1 MTPIEIFF
9 SIVLLIV
16 VITFALIIMSYKKSK
31 PVEGSGDQVNNS
43 VIENIYETRRVGLLD
58 GALIPLRGNVNKPE
72 GTFIYKFVKNHK
84 LTRCM
89 EIGFAMGLSALHIC
103 QAFEDYLDDTPH
115 LFSID
120 PFQDTKWKCA
130 GVANIKNAGFSNY
143 HTWIKDKSY
152 SAMPKFLNMEPFD
165 FIFIDGWHTFDYTL
179 VDMFYADRLLR
190 IGGYLL
196 IDDALHNG
204 PKKAIAYSDK
214 NYKHWKRIF
223 FDNDVYTP
231 KTQVLYQKISED
243 TKDWDYHVDF

>member
-43 VIENIYETRRVGLLD
+43 VIENIYETRKVKLLD
-58 GALIPLRGNVNKPE
+58 GTLIPLRANVNKPE
-72 GTFIYKFVKNHK
+72 GTFIYNLVKNHK

-120 PFQDTKWKCA
+120 PFQDTNWKCA

-152 SAMPKFLNMEPFD
+152 SASAARGPIGLN
-165 FIFIDGWHTFDYTL
+165 
-179 VDMFYADRLLR
+179 
-190 IGGYLL
+190 
-196 IDDALHNG
+196 
-204 PKKAIAYSDK
+204 
-214 NYKHWKRIF
+214 
-223 FDNDVYTP
+223 
-231 KTQVLYQKISED
+231 
-243 TKDWDYHVDF
+243 

>member
-43 VIENIYETRRVGLLD
+43 VIENIYETRKVKLLD
-58 GALIPLRGNVNKPE
+58 GTLIPLRANVNKPE
-72 GTFIYKFVKNHK
+72 GTFIYNLVKNHK

-120 PFQDTKWKCA
+120 PFQDTNWKCA

-152 SAMPKFLNMEPFD
+152 SASAARGPIGLHSFAEQYPH
-165 FIFIDGWHTFDYTL
+165 I
-179 VDMFYADRLLR
+179 AERLLLFLQNNIR
-190 IGGYLL
+190 
-196 IDDALHNG
+196 NT
-204 PKKAIAYSDK
+204 
-214 NYKHWKRIF
+214 R
-223 FDNDVYTP
+223 
-231 KTQVLYQKISED
+231 
-243 TKDWDYHVDF
+243 KDCCANPAG

>member
-31 PVEGSGDQVNNS
+31 LVGGSGDQVNNS
-43 VIENIYETRRVGLLD
+43 VIENIYETRKVKLLD
-58 GALIPLRGNVNKPE
+58 GTLIPLRANVNKPE
-72 GTFIYKFVKNHK
+72 GTFIYNLVKNHK

-120 PFQDTKWKCA
+120 PFQDTNWKCA

-152 SAMPKFLNMEPFD
+152 SASAARGPIGLLFLQNNIRNTRKDYCFFCRIVSRNM
-165 FIFIDGWHTFDYTL
+165 
-179 VDMFYADRLLR
+179 R
-190 IGGYLL
+190 
-196 IDDALHNG
+196 
-204 PKKAIAYSDK
+204 
-214 NYKHWKRIF
+214 
-223 FDNDVYTP
+223 
-231 KTQVLYQKISED
+231 
-243 TKDWDYHVDF
+243 KDCCAHPAG